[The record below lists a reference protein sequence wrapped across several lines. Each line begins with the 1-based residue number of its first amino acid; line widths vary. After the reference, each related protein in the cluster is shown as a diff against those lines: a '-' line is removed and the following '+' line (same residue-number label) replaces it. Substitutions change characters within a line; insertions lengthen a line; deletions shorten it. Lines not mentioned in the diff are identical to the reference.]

1 MADVNGCC
9 APAVQATCCEPADKA
24 ACCESTATAAAGG
37 CGCAA
42 GASAGPASDS
52 VAAPDD
58 PDPAPGQGAGTRTDP
73 LGANSMTTPPLR
85 DLPVAVIGSGPVGL
99 AAAVHLLDQGL
110 EPLVLEAAD
119 EVAAAVAGWGHV
131 SLFSPWRYSID
142 AEARRLLE
150 AKGWAEPNA
159 EAFPTGAELR
169 EQYLVPLARTP
180 QLADKI
186 HTGHK
191 VVSVTRRATDKMKDA
206 GRDEAP
212 FELLVH
218 TADGVET
225 HSCPRGD
232 RCQRHAERAESARL
246 GGVPA
251 VGEAEVADRIVYGLP
266 DVREQ
271 AVRYAGKRVL
281 VVGAGHSAMN
291 VLQDLVDLRRA
302 APATKIIWAVRRS
315 GGDQLFG
322 GGQRDGLPARGQL
335 GAATRALTEAGEIDL
350 RHGVR
355 IEAIERNL
363 EGLFVIHDNGVI
375 GPVDEII
382 AATGFR
388 PDLAMLREL
397 RLGLDSSVEAP
408 TALAPLIDPNIH
420 SCGSVPPHG
429 ERELAH
435 PESGFYLVGMKSY
448 GRAPTFLMLTGY
460 EQVRSIA
467 AALAGDRRRRRASSS
482 CCPRPASAAARGRA
496 TACRS
501 PRARA
506 QAPAA
511 SPPGE
516 RAARIARR
524 RRRPGGAAN
533 LVADAPLA
541 NRRRAVGHRDD
552 LLGHRLLRL
561 RRVPAPDAAR
571 ARLHD
576 RRADRRLLA
585 ALPSPVSPAS
595 RSAASSTPTARAR

>member
-1 MADVNGCC
+1 M
-9 APAVQATCCEPADKA
+9 
-24 ACCESTATAAAGG
+24 
-37 CGCAA
+37 
-42 GASAGPASDS
+42 
-52 VAAPDD
+52 
-58 PDPAPGQGAGTRTDP
+58 
-73 LGANSMTTPPLR
+73 
-85 DLPVAVIGSGPVGL
+85 
-99 AAAVHLLDQGL
+99 
-110 EPLVLEAAD
+110 
-119 EVAAAVAGWGHV
+119 
-131 SLFSPWRYSID
+131 
-142 AEARRLLE
+142 LE

-186 HTGHK
+186 YTGHK

-218 TADGVET
+218 TADG
-225 HSCPRGD
+225 SKRIL
-232 RCQRHAERAESARL
+232 ARAVIDASGTLSAPNPL
-246 GGVPA
+246 GSAGVPA
-251 VGEAEVADRIVYGLP
+251 VGEAEVADRIAYGIP

-397 RLGLDSSVEAP
+397 RLDLDDRVEAP
-408 TALAPLIDPNIH
+408 PALAPLIDPNIH

-429 ERELAH
+429 GDELAH
-435 PESGFYLVGMKSY
+435 PESGFYMAGMKSY

-460 EQVRSIA
+460 EQVRSVV
-467 AALAGDRRRRRASSS
+467 AALAGDWEARR
-482 CCPRPASAAARGRA
+482 PR
-496 TACRS
+496 
-501 PRARA
+501 RARA
-506 QAPAA
+506 
-511 SPPGE
+511 
-516 RAARIARR
+516 AR
-524 RRRPGGAAN
+524 
-533 LVADAPLA
+533 
-541 NRRRAVGHRDD
+541 
-552 LLGHRLLRL
+552 
-561 RRVPAPDAAR
+561 
-571 ARLHD
+571 
-576 RRADRRLLA
+576 DRRLQRPAAEQRPAARRGRERKRLLLA
-585 ALPSPVSPAS
+585 
-595 RSAASSTPTARAR
+595 RQ